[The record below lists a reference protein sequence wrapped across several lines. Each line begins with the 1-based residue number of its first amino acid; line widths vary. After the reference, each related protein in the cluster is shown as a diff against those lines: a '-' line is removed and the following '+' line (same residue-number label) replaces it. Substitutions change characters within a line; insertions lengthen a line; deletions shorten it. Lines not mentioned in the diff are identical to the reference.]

1 MSQQID
7 LFAKPERAFR
17 RVQCA
22 NAKCGREIVISDPK
36 PPSDRLSPCQDG
48 DRIITDEYM
57 RGKTMHEW
65 CQAHK
70 VAALIDGQRVPCDCW
85 CHSPQ
90 LCWGCAIEAK
100 HGAGS

>member
-1 MSQQID
+1 MPSQID

-22 NAKCGREIVISDPK
+22 KCTRDIVTREPPGKSISSDP
-36 PPSDRLSPCQDG
+36 
-48 DRIITDEYM
+48 
-57 RGKTMHEW
+57 
-65 CQAHK
+65 
-70 VAALIDGQRVPCDCW
+70 
-85 CHSPQ
+85 PQ